1 MTSVTPK
8 GLKVHDDRVYDP
20 KKKKHSQS
28 AGRIRSTIR
37 WLLHEWKHKG
47 FRQVQTTDFT
57 SRTRRPDEDFGRK
70 HLKESSQLWKRK
82 SSDR

>member
-1 MTSVTPK
+1 MMTEFMI
-8 GLKVHDDRVYDP
+8 L

-70 HLKESSQLWKRK
+70 HLKVVEKKIFGQMNSI
-82 SSDR
+82 